1 MISGYLVCNGY
12 MKAAFNGAY
21 KLNIPVHKTIVTSKT
36 LKYLLKNNP
45 IPPLSLPVLFF
56 VFLFCAVISEVFTV
70 RIVPTFK
77 LPLTKGAQSEIINMD
92 FNEFRQLE
100 LEEVYRKIT
109 FGGKRMSFAI
119 VQLFIF
125 QLILPA
131 FFIFTLWKSKSADNT
146 SELQSRFAPV
156 CR

>member
-1 MISGYLVCNGY
+1 EQNFEIFVKKQPHSP
-12 MKAAFNGAY
+12 F
-21 KLNIPVHKTIVTSKT
+21 
-36 LKYLLKNNP
+36 
-45 IPPLSLPVLFF
+45 SLPVLFF

-100 LEEVYRKIT
+100 LEEVYRRIT

-125 QLILPA
+125 QLILPEIGRA
-131 FFIFTLWKSKSADNT
+131 S
-146 SELQSRFAPV
+146 
-156 CR
+156 CRES